1 MNTLTNLLSELS
13 LSFVL
18 ITNWTGHVVGDM
30 ELGYVATNHNL
41 SWTYETNNYVKTMKT
56 VPSEI
61 AAWRTNQTRLFIV
74 TNSVSPQWIIPGYT
88 YPRNL

>member
-41 SWTYETNNYVKTMKT
+41 SWKYETNRYVHTMKT

-61 AAWRTNQTRLFIV
+61 AAWRKAYLFNTTNSWFRGGDLIV
-74 TNSVSPQWIIPGYT
+74 TNIL
-88 YPRNL
+88 RLH